1 MLKDTDYEPRPVWMS
16 LATSHGASGRPRGQE
31 LSRAHVTRV
40 YRRLSNKQDGPRES
54 LHWRRNPMGR

>member
-31 LSRAHVTRV
+31 LSCFGH
-40 YRRLSNKQDGPRES
+40 
-54 LHWRRNPMGR
+54 